1 MRALAADKQKMAVS
15 ISNDIIINSGKRLN
29 TVSLISWEDQTNEI
43 ADFHFEIADFHFEIM
58 IFPYILLTNW
68 NYQAL

>member
-43 ADFHFEIADFHFEIM
+43 ADFHFEIM

>member
-43 ADFHFEIADFHFEIM
+43 ADFHFEIM

-68 NYQAL
+68 NYQELL